1 MIRLVPACIFL
12 LIATLSFADDF
23 SNLNFTPI
31 NKDQGLPDN
40 NVEVIF
46 KDSDGFIWFGTRNG
60 LCRFDGYTF
69 TVFKKHEGGNS
80 ISGNRILDI
89 AEDDEGFLWI
99 GTYKNGLDKLNKFT
113 GQFTHYGREHGI
125 GERIN
130 RIKKLNNGSIWVCS
144 NHGLANYTA
153 ANDSFIVY
161 LSDEGQN
168 NSLRSDFVHDIFETV
183 AGETYVAPEFSGL
196 QKFDRKKGT
205 FTDIFYARD
214 NQLETNYRK
223 KIIEDKN
230 GVLWIA
236 AHNHGLC
243 SYDPKTNKSEIFTS
257 QNSGLSTDVLMGN
270 MALDA
275 KGNIWLCTEEDGINI
290 FNIEKKEFS
299 FLRHRDDH
307 FESLSTN
314 HTYSIYIDEDQLIWI
329 GTYDKGVEVYNPYQ
343 EKFKSS
349 LFSADDLK
357 VLRGHS
363 VLDVFEDTQ
372 NRVWFGTDG
381 NGLYKF
387 EKGENPVIYRQSDL
401 GNANLLSSNIITA
414 VGEDPLGNLLL
425 GTYTGGLV
433 SFDVGKNQSLIY
445 MTDYSAPGNLSSTN
459 VWEIFS
465 DSRKRIWLGLL
476 GTGVDEFLPNSGK
489 FNNYGPFTQAAI
501 KIDFPNVMVITED
514 SDGDIWFGTEGRG
527 LFILDHQTQKVYQI
541 PNDTI
546 YKIAT
551 EGIVKCLTQD
561 RWGFMWIGTEDN
573 GLFKF
578 DKKTN
583 TFEKIIFDESR
594 PTDPVLSIQEDNI
607 GNIWAGTSHGL
618 FRLTTNTGKF
628 NQFETADGLSSND
641 FNADAMIKLS
651 DGRILAGTKNGADI
665 IEPDKTQLNQT
676 LPKVIFT
683 KLTVLNN
690 EVFPN
695 KEINGRIILS
705 KNIAFTET
713 FELTWKEKI
722 FTIEFAALNYT
733 LPQKCQYKYMLEGF
747 DETWVQTDANRR
759 FASYSNLAPGNYTF
773 KVLASNNDGK
783 WGNNQT
789 SIQIK
794 VKPPFYQTWVFKIV
808 ASMLLIMIAIV
819 LYRRRINIHKERFRQ
834 KQLQQER
841 KIMELEK
848 EKMESELKKLA
859 FNILNKNKLLIEQKN
874 RIQSLSN
881 KARVSVKEGLQ
892 KIVES
897 IDADLDDEKD
907 WKFIEPQIDK
917 AYNQFI
923 LKLKQEHP
931 DLTTTEI
938 RLAAYIRMNL
948 TTKEI
953 CEFMNKT
960 QRAIE
965 NDRYR
970 LRKKIGLDS
979 NDSIQQYFL
988 NM

>member
-1 MIRLVPACIFL
+1 MRFALLFL
-12 LIATLSFADDF
+12 LMLGFRFIHAGEFE
-23 SNLNFTPI
+23 NLHFTHI
-31 NKDQGLPDN
+31 NKDHGLSDN

-69 TVFKKHEGGNS
+69 TVFKKTEGENS

-89 AEDDEGFLWI
+89 AEDDEGFIWI
-99 GTYKNGLDKLNKFT
+99 GTYKNGLNKLSKYT
-113 GQFTHYGREHGI
+113 GHFTHYGRESGI

-130 RIKKLNNGSIWVCS
+130 RIKKFTDGSIWICS
-144 NHGLANYTA
+144 NRGLANYKA
-153 ANDSFIVY
+153 VNDSFNVY
-161 LSDEGQN
+161 LSNEGQN
-168 NSLRSDFVHDIFETV
+168 QSIHSDLVHDIFETSS
-183 AGETYVAPEFSGL
+183 GDIYVAPEFAGL
-196 QKFDRKKGT
+196 QKFNRKKET
-205 FTDIFYARD
+205 FTDVFYARD
-214 NQLETNYRK
+214 NLLGTNYRK

-243 SYDPKTNKSEIFTS
+243 SYNPKTNKSEIFTTR
-257 QNSGLSTDVLMGN
+257 NSDLSTDVLMGN
-270 MALDA
+270 MALDV

-290 FNIEKKEFS
+290 FNIEKKQFS
-299 FLRHRDDH
+299 FLRHQIDQK
-307 FESLSTN
+307 ESLSTN
-314 HTYSIYIDEDQLIWI
+314 HTYSIYIDNDQLVWI
-329 GTYDKGVEVYNPYQ
+329 GTFDKGLNVYNPHQ
-343 EKFKSS
+343 EKFNAS

-387 EKGENPVIYRQSDL
+387 EKGEKPVLIKEKERGSTT
-401 GNANLLSSNIITA
+401 LLSSNIITA
-414 VGEDPLGNLLL
+414 IGQDSEGNILL

-433 SFDVGKNQSLIY
+433 SFDVDKNQSKIY
-445 MTDYSAPGNLSSTN
+445 LPDYSGPGNLTSTN

-465 DSRKRIWLGLL
+465 DSRKRTWLGLL
-476 GTGVDEFLPNSGK
+476 GTGVDEFLPNAGK
-489 FNNYGPFTQAAI
+489 FNNYGPFTQAAY

-541 PNDTI
+541 PNDTT

-551 EGIVKCLTQD
+551 EGIVKCLLQD

-583 TFEKIIFDESR
+583 TFEKIIFDKSR

-607 GNIWAGTSHGL
+607 GNIWMGTSRGL
-618 FRLTTNTGKF
+618 FQLNTNTRKI
-628 NQFETADGLSSND
+628 NRFETADGLSSND
-641 FNADAMIKLS
+641 FNADAMIKLE

-665 IEPDKTQLNQT
+665 IEPDRTHLNQT

-705 KNIAFTET
+705 KNIVFTKA

-733 LPQKCQYKYMLEGF
+733 LPKKCQYKYMLEGF
-747 DETWVQTDANRR
+747 DEKWVQTDANRR
-759 FASYSNLAPGNYTF
+759 FASYSNLAPGDYTF
-773 KVLASNNDGK
+773 KVMASNNDGK

-808 ASMLLIMIAIV
+808 ASLLLLFIAIV

-848 EKMESELKKLA
+848 EMMESELKKLA

-881 KARVSVKEGLQ
+881 KAKVSVKEGLQ

-931 DLTTTEI
+931 DLTATEI

-970 LRKKIGLDS
+970 LRKKIGLES
-979 NDSIQQYFL
+979 NDSIQSYFL
-988 NM
+988 NL